1 MNRRNLVTSIGL
13 FLVCMALP
21 AMAFAASATIVLDDT
36 TGLTNVNDAAGTWQ
50 INGGT
55 VSLGGSAIGYFQRVK
70 RIVTD
75 ATPLNVASITITIF
89 LTGGD
94 PPQNITIQGAHS
106 FNNGQITGS
115 VSAASSAVNFLVGA
129 RVSGTASVLTIE
141 WD

>member
-1 MNRRNLVTSIGL
+1 
-13 FLVCMALP
+13 
-21 AMAFAASATIVLDDT
+21 MAFAASATVVLDDT
-36 TGLTNVNDAAGTWQ
+36 TGLTNVDDAAGTWQ

-55 VSLGGSAIGYFQRVK
+55 VSLDGSAIGYFHKVK
-70 RIVTD
+70 RGVTG

-94 PPQNITIQGAHS
+94 PPQNLTIQGAHS
-106 FNNGQITGS
+106 FNNGEITGS

-129 RVSGTASVLTIE
+129 RVSGTPSVLTIE